1 MVPLHSRC
9 EVGVL
14 GTPLRDQGQHRD
26 YIRGRA
32 MGCHSARQTVANAT
46 MRRALVA
53 RRSSNVKILF
63 IKGGLLV
70 VPWCWPCIKLRL
82 QTQAIQPPARHSGY
96 APEPTAAGKIG
107 EASSRC
113 GRAT

>member
-63 IKGGLLV
+63 IKGGLQV
-70 VPWCWPCIKLRL
+70 VPWCWPCIKFKTPDAGDPTPGAALR
-82 QTQAIQPPARHSGY
+82 Y
-96 APEPTAAGKIG
+96 APDPTAAGKIG